1 MSSLLESVFE
11 FLFKYRPVVFERGQ
25 FALGVS
31 SGTAILLAT
40 VTGVLVCMAVL
51 TYRRARVRGGTRDR
65 VVLASLRIALL
76 GALLFCLLRPG
87 LLLSTA
93 VPQRNVVGILIDDSR
108 SMSIR
113 DAAGQPSRGEQAR
126 RLFAGPDSALLESL
140 SERFIVRFFRFSNAA
155 QPTTPGELTF
165 DGGRTLLAPALDG
178 VREELG
184 GAPLA
189 GLVVVSDGGDNAR
202 ADEELPALDET
213 IASLRARSV
222 PVYTVGVG
230 RTRIDRDIEVARAS
244 APREV
249 LEGSVV
255 VADLTVTQRG
265 YAGKAVTL
273 VAEDSGRIVATQSVT
288 LPADGEAAQVRMQV
302 PAMQAGARIL
312 GFRIAP
318 QDDEAITRNN
328 AQEVLV
334 SVQGRREKILYL
346 EGEPRFELKFIRR
359 AVADDDRLQI
369 VTLQRTAEGKFL
381 RLSVDDSLE
390 LLGGFPTTREE
401 LYAYRGVILG
411 SMEASFF
418 TIDQL
423 RMLGDF
429 VSERGGGLLVLG
441 GRRALAEGGFAGTPL
456 ADALPMELE
465 GEAAG
470 DDDRYFAELTV
481 APTAAGAGHA
491 ATQIGAN
498 EKESVARWA
507 TMPAVSSVNRIG
519 RTKPGATVLLNGT
532 RADGSGRQA
541 VLAFQR
547 FGRGKTIAFPVQDS
561 WMWQM
566 HADIAVEDMTHE
578 TLWRQM
584 LRWLVNGVPG
594 RVSVAASA
602 ERVAPGETVTIRAEV
617 GDAMFQ
623 MVNDAQAGVS
633 IVSPSGTTT
642 ELSMD
647 RVAVRDGEYAVRFTP
662 DEPGVHTI
670 RATARR
676 GSETEASD
684 PAFVRVA
691 EPLDEYYGA
700 AMRPA
705 VLERMA
711 RETGG
716 RYYTPETV
724 RTLPNDMMYT
734 QSGTTVVER
743 KDLWDMPAMFV
754 LLLGLM
760 AGEWVFRRKRGLA

>member
-1 MSSLLESVFE
+1 MSFLESTFE
-11 FLFKYRPVVFERGQ
+11 FLFKYRPVIFERGD

-31 SGTAILLAT
+31 
-40 VTGVLVCMAVL
+40 TGVAIALGIATAALAIAAIL
-51 TYRRARVRGGTRDR
+51 TYRRVRVRGSRADR
-65 VVLASLRIALL
+65 IVLASLRTALL
-76 GALLFCLLRPG
+76 ATVLFCLLRPV

-108 SMSIR
+108 SMAIA
-113 DAAGQPSRGEQAR
+113 DGDGPSRGEQAR
-126 RLFAGPDSALLESL
+126 KIFAGPDSALLKSL
-140 SERFIVRFFRFSNAA
+140 SDRFIVRFFRFSNTA
-155 QPTTPGELTF
+155 QRGSPGELSF
-165 DGGRTLLAPALDG
+165 SGGRTLLASAIDG
-178 VREELG
+178 VSEELG

-202 ADEELPALDET
+202 ADEELPLLDET

-230 RTRIDRDIEVARAS
+230 RERIERDIEISRA
-244 APREV
+244 AVPREV
-249 LEGSVV
+249 LEGSVL

-265 YAGKAVTL
+265 YGGKSVTL
-273 VAEDSGRIVATQSVT
+273 VAEDSGRIVATQAVA
-288 LPADGEAAQVRMQV
+288 LPADGEAAAVRVQV
-302 PAMQAGARIL
+302 PAMRSGARL
-312 GFRIAP
+312 LTFRVAAQP
-318 QDDEAITRNN
+318 DETVMQNN
-328 AQEVLV
+328 EQQVLV

-359 AVADDDRLQI
+359 AVADDERLQL

-390 LLGGFPTTREE
+390 LLGGFPTTRDE

-411 SMEASFF
+411 SIEASFF
-418 TIDQL
+418 SVDQL
-423 RMLGDF
+423 RMLADF

-456 ADALPMELE
+456 ADALPMELD
-465 GEAAG
+465 GGVA
-470 DDDRYFAELTV
+470 DDADAHFVELAIT
-481 APTAAGAGHA
+481 PTAAGAGHA
-491 ATQIGAN
+491 VTQIAGN

-507 TMPAVSSVNRIG
+507 TMPPVSAVNRIG
-519 RTKPGATVLLNGT
+519 RTKPGATVLLNGA
-532 RADGSGRQA
+532 RADGSGRQP

-578 TLWRQM
+578 TVWRQM

-594 RVSVAASA
+594 RVVVAAASD
-602 ERVAPGETVTIRAEV
+602 RVAPGEGVTLRAEV

-623 MVNDAQAGVS
+623 MVNDAEAQVS
-633 IVSPSGTTT
+633 IVSPSGART
-642 ELSMD
+642 ELPMT
-647 RVAVRDGEYAVRFTP
+647 RVAARDGEYTARFVP
-662 DEPGVHTI
+662 DEPGVYEVTSTTM
-670 RATARR
+670 RSGERQ
-676 GSETEASD
+676 ASD
-684 PAFVRVA
+684 PSYVRVA
-691 EPLDEYYGA
+691 DPVDEYFGA

-705 VLERMA
+705 VLERIA

-716 RYYTPETV
+716 RYYTPSTV
-724 RTLPNDMMYT
+724 ESLANDMMYT

-743 KDLWDMPAMFV
+743 KDLWDMPAVF
-754 LLLGLM
+754 LLLIGLV
-760 AGEWVFRRKRGLA
+760 AGEWGYRRKRGLA